1 MHAHN
6 YTKTDWRTIML
17 CYVNV
22 NVVFGAFFFYSL
34 KFMRL
39 LVLTSALKFREKQI
53 CGAFLTFHT
62 KIYLALLFLPCI
74 SGSSSK
80 HLISMK
86 TALVQMF
93 IWPYWWPSF
102 PAQESKHCHHVSS
115 NMSWKEKQTRSG
127 VQQCQAQRLVFCPWF
142 GSIQDR
148 IRIWEWLIM

>member
-1 MHAHN
+1 
-6 YTKTDWRTIML
+6 
-17 CYVNV
+17 
-22 NVVFGAFFFYSL
+22 
-34 KFMRL
+34 MRL

-93 IWPYWWPSF
+93 YLTILVTFIPRRVSIVTMCL
-102 PAQESKHCHHVSS
+102 QTCLEKRNKKSKTIFYR
-115 NMSWKEKQTRSG
+115 TRLN
-127 VQQCQAQRLVFCPWF
+127 RMTFWLVRAE
-142 GSIQDR
+142 GGGT
-148 IRIWEWLIM
+148 